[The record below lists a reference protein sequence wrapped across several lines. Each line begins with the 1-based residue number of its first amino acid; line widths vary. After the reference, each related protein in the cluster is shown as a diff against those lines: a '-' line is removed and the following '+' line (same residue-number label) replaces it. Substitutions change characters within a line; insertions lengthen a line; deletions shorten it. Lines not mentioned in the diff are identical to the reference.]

1 MHLPVPTNALPEEIE
16 SQRQLAKEVSQTAK
30 NCDAFVETGRRI
42 RASGMERIQTVSS
55 GESGPLVEL
64 LLRQAIG
71 VSSEPQKVRNGFV
84 VFMVCARVEIEAG
97 LPSPEEL
104 EVRMRREKVHLRA
117 QRYMRNLRRSAYVD
131 LRQ

>member
-1 MHLPVPTNALPEEIE
+1 
-16 SQRQLAKEVSQTAK
+16 
-30 NCDAFVETGRRI
+30 
-42 RASGMERIQTVSS
+42 
-55 GESGPLVEL
+55 L

-84 VFMVCARVEIEAG
+84 VFMVCTRVEIEAG

-104 EVRMRREKVHLRA
+104 EGRMRQAKVDLRA
-117 QRYMRNLRRSAYVD
+117 QRYMRDLRRSAYVD